1 MLLVGDMRKAIND
14 DDPLTFT
21 PLAAA
26 TANVVEWLRCEVAR
40 TDEDA
45 EQTQRDEQNDGRG
58 NDERAHV
65 RSASMQHD
73 DDGEDRNC
81 EAERESD
88 LHAGRKVVATA
99 HGLKPFAC
107 LAM

>member
-1 MLLVGDMRKAIND
+1 MEND
-14 DDPLTFT
+14 ERDVDLLTFT
-21 PLAAA
+21 RLAAA

-58 NDERAHV
+58 NDERAHGLAG
-65 RSASMQHD
+65 ASMQHD